1 MVYTDIEQI
10 FKDGQRIVE
19 GFINDDLSNLDLGSI
34 PPPMWENAYFYNT
47 NFSGTNIK
55 FYPRRLKNK
64 NGYYHDKYTI
74 SGCDFSNCELL
85 PWSIEDLENV
95 EIKD

>member
-34 PPPMWENAYFYNT
+34 PPQMW
-47 NFSGTNIK
+47 
-55 FYPRRLKNK
+55 
-64 NGYYHDKYTI
+64 
-74 SGCDFSNCELL
+74 
-85 PWSIEDLENV
+85 
-95 EIKD
+95 